1 MSIND
6 KQEDETSKMIVDQ
19 VKKEI
24 QFDSIAMQ
32 DELLREKKENDL
44 MDSNIATQE
53 EKAACLDKSLA
64 RKQKL

>member
-1 MSIND
+1 MTLND

-32 DELLREKKENDL
+32 DELLREKKENDF
-44 MDSNIATQE
+44 MDSNIAT
-53 EKAACLDKSLA
+53 
-64 RKQKL
+64 